1 MSIHQ
6 EALERSR
13 ASQGTLAQHQMPHR
27 RPEEED
33 EYAADDFGGG
43 DDDDD
48 DDDFGFSDFIAAD
61 ENGQRYSSISFQ
73 DEAFVDDGAPPES
86 KTNTTA
92 LLDAIC
98 SGNALGGSNDYEFFN
113 TATVEKMTSGNV
125 WAGSAH
131 WKKTEKQSNKKK
143 RAAAAPKKKKKQSKK
158 KKVAKPSGVI
168 DFSKTPCLDDVL
180 RTAPKNKRGTDPLQL
195 SKANKTKYGK
205 ADNLLPPDAGI
216 GIEQLSTLFL
226 RPNTVLGKVD
236 EENRGKTK
244 TVGKLKDE
252 RYYLGSFVTCSHFTT
267 TTTHYRVP
275 RQCRILWGWDLI
287 TAGMTIPLEE
297 TTMVLVLR
305 LPIPVTT
312 TLSLESS
319 RE

>member
-13 ASQGTLAQHQMPHR
+13 ASQGTLAQHPIL
-27 RPEEED
+27 ENNTVNED
-33 EYAADDFGGG
+33 EDDLYAADDFGGG
-43 DDDDD
+43 DDDD
-48 DDDFGFSDFIAAD
+48 FGFSDFVAAD

-73 DEAFVDDGAPPES
+73 DEAFVDGGAPPES

-98 SGNALGGSNDYEFFN
+98 SGNALGRSNDYEFFN
-113 TATVEKMTSGNV
+113 AATVEKMTSGNV

-131 WKKTEKQSNKKK
+131 WKKTATPSNKKK
-143 RAAAAPKKKKKQSKK
+143 RAATPKKKTKRSNK
-158 KKVAKPSGVI
+158 KKVIKSIGVI

-195 SKANKTKYGK
+195 SKANRTKYGK
-205 ADNLLPPDAGI
+205 TDNLLPPDAGI

-244 TVGKLKDE
+244 TVGMLRHRRK
-252 RYYLGSFVTCSHFTT
+252 GTFFVSQLDLSSHVIYALLLLLLLQGFKK
-267 TTTHYRVP
+267 
-275 RQCRILWGWDLI
+275 
-287 TAGMTIPLEE
+287 M
-297 TTMVLVLR
+297 
-305 LPIPVTT
+305 
-312 TLSLESS
+312 
-319 RE
+319 